1 MRQSGELSLV
11 QCNTAFFL
19 QFGRNRVRQ
28 RQIHVVATKKR
39 MVADGKTLQR
49 QIAFLSHDRNKGEV
63 GSSAADVTDKDD
75 ITVFHLFPP
84 SLLIMGK
91 P

>member
-1 MRQSGELSLV
+1 
-11 QCNTAFFL
+11 
-19 QFGRNRVRQ
+19 
-28 RQIHVVATKKR
+28 

-63 GSSAADVTDKDD
+63 GGTAADVADKDD